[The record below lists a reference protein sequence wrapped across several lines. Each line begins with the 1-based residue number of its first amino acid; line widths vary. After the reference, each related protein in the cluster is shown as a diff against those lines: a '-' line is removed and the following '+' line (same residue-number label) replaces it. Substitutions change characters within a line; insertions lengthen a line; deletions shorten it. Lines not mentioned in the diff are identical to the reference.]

1 MLQRVAALATWWQ
14 HVATYIAQQ
23 LLLKQLESLARAEKT
38 IARFRHRSL
47 VREAGEADAP
57 AVSERSTICAV
68 ASSTIV
74 LSFLLLAVPCRQ
86 RIDGLNAAR
95 CPHVVRRM
103 PARCLH
109 VVRTLSARCLHV
121 VCTLSARC
129 LHVVCRMS
137 AECQL
142 CCYWTLTLTLTHTRG
157 ADRLFDWKNM
167 LRHR

>member
-38 IARFRHRSL
+38 VTRFRHRSF
-47 VREAGEADAP
+47 VRAAGEVDAP

-74 LSFLLLAVPCRQ
+74 LSFLLLAVPCRPLVYAI
-86 RIDGLNAAR
+86 RSDRLNAA
-95 CPHVVRRM
+95 
-103 PARCLH
+103 
-109 VVRTLSARCLHV
+109 
-121 VCTLSARC
+121 
-129 LHVVCRMS
+129 CRLPNIS
-137 AECQL
+137 CAVTQ
-142 CCYWTLTLTLTHTRG
+142 WTLTLTLTHTRG